1 LRGYFSYRYLI
12 IFGIVIR
19 LMLVPFFAHPF
30 DMFAWYSYVDS
41 VLNDGVFLSAIGFPP
56 IWQFLLIPVA
66 YLYGW
71 LSNILDIS
79 VIQISSLPPNFDPSY
94 GITVV
99 TDPLFNTLVKIPLI
113 VADLISA
120 FLIYRIAYRFSGDI
134 SISQHSAV
142 FYFLSPIVIW
152 ISAAW
157 GQYDSLA
164 VLFTLLSF
172 YFLLVTKRFFLSS
185 VSLYIAFLI
194 KVYPI
199 IFLVPIIA
207 LILKFETAK
216 RWKLFSYL
224 VFLIPISLYPVIVHG
239 IGTFSFF
246 ETLVFPSNFLFTS
259 GYGLTYW
266 SISLIMQTDI
276 AWSRLLMYIL
286 TTVFILL
293 SSYYV
298 FKRADKS
305 FNIII
310 HGSFLLISSLFLSL
324 TIVLE
329 QRVLIMMALL
339 SLVMIYHPSL
349 RKYVL
354 SLSFLAFLFAQK
366 NFPFYLL
373 PLASRYPD
381 MFSFLF
387 SSVSSFIN
395 RTPVF
400 IAPSFSSGLILFTI
414 GTTFS
419 AVLIIIIWKI
429 FFDNYTKRWS
439 R

>member
-1 LRGYFSYRYLI
+1 
-12 IFGIVIR
+12 
-19 LMLVPFFAHPF
+19 MLVPFFAHPF

-134 SISQHSAV
+134 SISQHSAI

-310 HGSFLLISSLFLSL
+310 QGSFLLISSLFLSL

-329 QRVLIMMALL
+329 QRVLIMMACFLL
-339 SLVMIYHPSL
+339 CLH
-349 RKYVL
+349 
-354 SLSFLAFLFAQK
+354 
-366 NFPFYLL
+366 LL
-373 PLASRYPD
+373 TEHQ
-381 MFSFLF
+381 FS
-387 SSVSSFIN
+387 
-395 RTPVF
+395 
-400 IAPSFSSGLILFTI
+400 
-414 GTTFS
+414 
-419 AVLIIIIWKI
+419 
-429 FFDNYTKRWS
+429 
-439 R
+439 